1 MPVRLPLRV
10 LAGTALYALILLL
23 AAALPPAAGLM
34 LTFPTLNGLAFAFA
48 LRDRIPGMT
57 ASMLWMPV
65 LNGALCAG
73 YMLAFL
79 ALAPRLPPD
88 LLAILLLLVIV
99 GLWAAFAVAGP
110 VRTGVPARRQLA
122 FVLAVTLG
130 GVLLA
135 AAAVA
140 LVGPASPTANTAP
153 APLAQTLADNGLR
166 ITLFAASLLV
176 FLIATEAWPLPDA
189 GRGILAGLP
198 IVPFAGLFSV
208 AGDGRLAPAARLE
221 IFAGMAAG
229 LALGPAIAAW
239 FIYGFSRYL
248 HRRPTRASAQIDQIA
263 RYAALLTAWAL
274 CGAAIVGVVR
284 LLLAARAWRGG

>member
-10 LAGTALYALILLL
+10 LAGTALYALILVL

-73 YMLAFL
+73 YMLAFV

-88 LLAILLLLVIV
+88 RLAILLLVAIIV
-99 GLWAAFAVAGP
+99 LWGALAIAAP
-110 VRTGVPARRQLA
+110 VRAGVPARRQLA

-140 LVGPASPTANTAP
+140 LVAPPPPGAEAAP
-153 APLAQTLADNGLR
+153 APLFQILAGNRLR

-176 FLIATEAWPLPDA
+176 FLIATEAWQLPDA

-208 AGDGRLAPAARLE
+208 AGDRSLALSARLA

-248 HRRPTRASAQIDQIA
+248 HRRPARASAHIDQTA
-263 RYAALLTAWAL
+263 RYAALLVAWAL
-274 CGAAIVGVVR
+274 CGAAIAGAAQI
-284 LLLAARAWRGG
+284 LLAARTWRIG

>member
-10 LAGTALYALILLL
+10 LAGTTLYALILLL
-23 AAALPPAAGLM
+23 AATLPPAAGLM

-48 LRDRIPGMT
+48 SRDRIPGMT

-79 ALAPRLPPD
+79 ALAPQLPPD
-88 LLAILLLLVIV
+88 LLVILLLLAIV
-99 GLWAAFAVAGP
+99 ALWGALVLAAP
-110 VRTGVPARRQLA
+110 VRAGVPAHRQLA

-135 AAAVA
+135 AAAAA
-140 LVGPASPTANTAP
+140 LVGPLSPAANAAP
-153 APLAQTLADNGLR
+153 ARLFQTLADNRLR
-166 ITLFAASLLV
+166 IALFAASLLA
-176 FLIATEAWPLPDA
+176 FLITTEVWQLPDA

-208 AGDGRLAPAARLE
+208 AGDGSLALSARLE

-248 HRRPTRASAQIDQIA
+248 HRRPALASALMDQIA
-263 RYAALLTAWAL
+263 RYAALLVAWAL
-274 CGAAIVGVVR
+274 CGAAIAGVAQV
-284 LLLAARAWRGG
+284 LLAARTWRIG